1 MFVSILIPHSDKNN
15 EMALSGAASV
25 YDYTCQ
31 FSGTSTIL
39 PHTRE
44 QVCLKMYI
52 LIWGD
57 LLSL

>member
-1 MFVSILIPHSDKNN
+1 MKWPCQAQPLF
-15 EMALSGAASV
+15 MT
-25 YDYTCQ
+25 TCQ